1 MTNMANDKL
10 FDVLKDF
17 DPISLDQLNASM
29 SLMERIEKKYL
40 ISLANL

>member
-1 MTNMANDKL
+1 MTNETL

-17 DPISLDQLNASM
+17 LPISLDQLNASM

-40 ISLANL
+40 ITLGDL